1 MTERKTRKAAS
12 KKATPRRTPAPAPV
26 ADTVPTAE
34 EAPTPPVPRA
44 PLALPPGVDRVADLG
59 TLLTLREAATRLGRS
74 AKTVRRMVER
84 GDLPGAHLAED
95 RNGVPTWMVP
105 YSSVV
110 AAENALREA
119 TPPNPAAAEMDA
131 LRERVARLET
141 DLAISR
147 ALADERARHLADL
160 SAMFRA
166 ALPAPGEQRP
176 RWWRRPK

>member
-12 KKATPRRTPAPAPV
+12 KKAAPRRTPEPVPV
-26 ADTVPTAE
+26 APEPV
-34 EAPTPPVPRA
+34 TPVTTPAPRA

-105 YSSVV
+105 YSSVI
-110 AAENALREA
+110 AAENALRAA
-119 TPPNPAAAEMDA
+119 TPPDPVNDELAA

-141 DLAISR
+141 DLAVTR
-147 ALADERARHLADL
+147 ALAEERARTLDTWA
-160 SAMFRA
+160 AMFRP
-166 ALPAPGEQRP
+166 ALPGPRKRRP
-176 RWWRRPK
+176 WRRPK